1 VHVLQPLIRD
11 PKYRPLVLSLVPEWG
26 RISAG
31 SLNTFD
37 IDAFLVSIR
46 KALKACEIDHYK
58 LGLDVSLNQEAGIAN
73 RGYWQLQFWGFFH
86 PLKRRWRE
94 PLKALLNPNGGVTV
108 PVKVIKP
115 DSVEAAAAYAVKDRF
130 GRRLSYLKMN
140 LHREDRGE
148 CRNTRGRIL
157 RGGPW
162 VELML
167 FLDRIG
173 LENRI
178 LLSARNL
185 SLLPLESGGA
195 ADLGGSK

>member
-1 VHVLQPLIRD
+1 MEKRD
-11 PKYRPLVLSLVPEWG
+11 S
-26 RISAG
+26 
-31 SLNTFD
+31 
-37 IDAFLVSIR
+37 
-46 KALKACEIDHYK
+46 LKA
-58 LGLDVSLNQEAGIAN
+58 
-73 RGYWQLQFWGFFH
+73 
-86 PLKRRWRE
+86 
-94 PLKALLNPNGGVTV
+94 TV
-108 PVKVIKP
+108 
-115 DSVEAAAAYAVKDRF
+115 AYGVKDTF
-130 GRRLSYLKMN
+130 ERRESYLKTN